1 MGWDFW
7 GAVGTLL
14 NTSKYFYFGSIFLVK
29 NDVSLLTSIY
39 FYLLLNTSKYFYSLR
54 LLRGPGFPPG
64 TYFYLLL
71 FTSAG
76 LVNRMHVK
84 NEVFSTGTYL
94 LLNTSKYFCLLRK
107 CPGYF

>member
-1 MGWDFW
+1 M
-7 GAVGTLL
+7 LL
-14 NTSKYFYFGSIFLVK
+14 NTSKRFGSKFLVK
-29 NDVSLLTSIY
+29 IDVFLLTSIY
-39 FYLLLNTSKYFYSLR
+39 FYLLRFTSKYFQILLNTSIYFG

-84 NEVFSTGTYL
+84 IDVFSTGTAFGVA
-94 LLNTSKYFCLLRK
+94 TSKYF
-107 CPGYF
+107 